1 MVDAR
6 RMLFAA
12 ALALGLGAAHA
23 DVDPSDAI
31 VKIYTVVNKA
41 DYYDPWFMRSP
52 SSGTGSGCIIKGK
65 KILTNA
71 HVVSDETFVQV
82 RRYGE
87 ARRVPARVVSVSHE
101 ADLAVLTVDDPGFFE
116 GIEPLEFGELPKSQD
131 EVVVYGFPLG
141 GDTLST
147 TKGVISRIEHQVY
160 VHSSVNQLAAQIDAA
175 INPGNSGGPVLMKG
189 KIVGVVM
196 QGLSQAD
203 NIGYMVPITVV
214 KHFFQDMEDGKLD
227 GVPSLGL
234 VMQDLENPDLKRS
247 VGMDDDQ
254 TGLLVINVLPGSPCR
269 DLLAE
274 GDVILSIEGR
284 RIADDGT
291 IEFRRKERT
300 SAAYYLQEK
309 QIGEQ
314 VTLEVLT
321 SGTVRKVDVE
331 LTRTVQQDWLVPMEQ
346 YDQLPSYYIFGGLV
360 FCPLTKNFLLAWGN
374 NWWQNAPDTLT
385 GYLQSNYPE
394 HDGEQVVMMMKVLAA
409 DANQGYQDLSYWI
422 VKKVDGKPV
431 LNMKELIAAIED
443 PAAPQFVSLTTDG
456 GQRIVLDRAKAR
468 TATEGILKTYRIPAD
483 RSADLKIESTDNG
496 QPSEPIPA
504 PVGEVL

>member
-1 MVDAR
+1 
-6 RMLFAA
+6 
-12 ALALGLGAAHA
+12 
-23 DVDPSDAI
+23 
-31 VKIYTVVNKA
+31 
-41 DYYDPWFMRSP
+41 
-52 SSGTGSGCIIKGK
+52 
-65 KILTNA
+65 
-71 HVVSDETFVQV
+71 
-82 RRYGE
+82 
-87 ARRVPARVVSVSHE
+87 
-101 ADLAVLTVDDPGFFE
+101 
-116 GIEPLEFGELPKSQD
+116 
-131 EVVVYGFPLG
+131 
-141 GDTLST
+141 
-147 TKGVISRIEHQVY
+147 
-160 VHSSVNQLAAQIDAA
+160 
-175 INPGNSGGPVLMKG
+175 
-189 KIVGVVM
+189 
-196 QGLSQAD
+196 
-203 NIGYMVPITVV
+203 V
-214 KHFFQDMEDGKLD
+214 KHVFQDMEDGKLD